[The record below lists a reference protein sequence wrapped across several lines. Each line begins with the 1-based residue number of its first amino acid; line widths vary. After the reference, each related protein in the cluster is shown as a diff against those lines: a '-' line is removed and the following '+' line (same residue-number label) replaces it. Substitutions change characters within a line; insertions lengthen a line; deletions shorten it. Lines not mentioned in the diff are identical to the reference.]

1 MLASAVSFAVYQLL
15 AKGLISRMG
24 STLFTSLALS
34 GAAVASLAHIFVARG
49 QLDASVSHHYLAL
62 AAGTG
67 LIATVIPSYFVN
79 AGMARIGATST
90 ALISNVSPLL
100 TIYFAV
106 ILLGEDFTWA
116 DALGTVLVI
125 GGVGYHTWRDLKKP
139 PPEEP

>member
-1 MLASAVSFAVYQLL
+1 M
-15 AKGLISRMG
+15 
-24 STLFTSLALS
+24 
-34 GAAVASLAHIFVARG
+34 
-49 QLDASVSHHYLAL
+49 AL

-116 DALGTVLVI
+116 DAYRFGFGGLYPTAGATVLFENVRSRNLTAI
-125 GGVGYHTWRDLKKP
+125 A
-139 PPEEP
+139 EETP